1 MLSAV
6 VRNNF
11 KNVEELKLRT
21 KATKFSD
28 LFQGPSDVTIEESS
42 LDEILEKC
50 NLKNYVKK
58 EDKVEDLI
66 EEVKDEVISDN
77 LVSDSEIEDYIVEN
91 PNEVIVQ
98 FPIPSNIE
106 LKEKLPFF
114 KSLSLKLANL

>member
-28 LFQGPSDVTIEESS
+28 LFKESSDVTIEEAS

-58 EDKVEDLI
+58 EDKTEI
-66 EEVKDEVISDN
+66 NEKEEVISEN
-77 LVSDSEIEDYIVEN
+77 LADADDSDYIVEN
-91 PNEVIVQ
+91 PEEFVVT
-98 FPIPSNIE
+98 FPIKSNIE